1 MPRVPTYDSFQ
12 TTPGTLPQAHLTSR
26 GMPDVAGQQ
35 AQQLGHAMMRSS
47 DVAGRIALDMEH
59 DQARTEARDADTAFV
74 QELNALKTDYLSQQ
88 GKNAVDRYQ
97 TTVEAL
103 AELQN
108 KHLDNLT
115 RPLARQEASRVFTDR
130 VQSALGTMAT
140 YKAGQELKWKITS
153 LESHAETSV
162 HDAAANY
169 RNVES
174 FSLSVGSAL
183 NDTHEMGRLMG
194 WDDATIGLKKRKYID
209 DAFKLRY
216 DAWRQDDAAEALGDF
231 QKNAKQIS
239 PLVRDQI
246 ERELFAAAAPQL
258 AAQINQAG
266 GVSVVEAAQP
276 GNPAEPRGV
285 RNNNP
290 GNIMKGDKGWKG
302 EVQGNDI
309 RYATF
314 ATPEAGIRAMGKTL
328 LTYQDKYG
336 LNTVEGIVSR
346 WAPATENNTAA
357 YIATVAKA
365 AGVKPDA
372 PLNLRDPA
380 VLTAVT
386 RAMIQVENGKQPYSD
401 AQIATGLGAALG
413 TAPLPTGTPSAATA
427 APATSWRDPA
437 AKTGYTVV
445 DSLPPDQRMRVL
457 QLAQAQAN
465 QDMVQVRESL
475 HSRVQDSVA
484 EYMARGAASNPPT
497 EAEFI
502 RAHGQVD
509 GLRRYR
515 DLQDT
520 ATLGLEIQR
529 TKLLPNTDLSKMLA
543 DAKPQPGEGFAVRQR
558 NYEVLQKAVQYAVKQ
573 RQDDPV
579 AYALE
584 NQAYGIK
591 PLTTFGN
598 PQALTQELGKR
609 YDAMNRIAADYGT
622 RPAVMTDP
630 EADAFGQYL
639 GSLQATDK
647 ARVLGQVFGAVG
659 AAGVQSLSGQLK
671 DKHNTLAV
679 AAMLS
684 TQQTTKGNSAA
695 LLYLQGKEA
704 IEQKR
709 AKIDDAAE
717 IGIKAEIFKAIEGVY
732 QTPQGRDAAAE
743 AAMGIYAKF
752 KADGGGDVEQAIRIA
767 TGGVM
772 DFNGGRIAKPYGWED
787 SRFRDALRNRVS
799 VALAAQGG
807 EYLVGGNRVSAADFA
822 KMLPGARLQ
831 TYGQGSYLV
840 MAGNDVVRSPGGAPF
855 ILKVGE

>member
-1 MPRVPTYDSFQ
+1 MPTVPRYDNLQ
-12 TTPGTLPQAHLTSR
+12 VTPGTLPQVRLS
-26 GMPDVAGQQ
+26 MPDTPDIAGKQ
-35 AQQLGHAMMRSS
+35 AQQMGQDMLRIGNAMAAM
-47 DVAGRIALDMEH
+47 AQ

-74 QELNALKTDYLSQQ
+74 QDLNALKADYLSQQ

-97 TTVEAL
+97 PTVDAL
-103 AELQN
+103 TELQK
-108 KHLDNLT
+108 KHLDNL
-115 RPLARQEASRVFTDR
+115 PSPMARQEASRVFTDR

-153 LESHAETSV
+153 LEAHADTSV
-162 HDAAANY
+162 QDAAANY
-169 RNVES
+169 RDPEA
-174 FSLSVGSAL
+174 FRLSLGSAL
-183 NDTHEMGRLMG
+183 NDAHEMGRLMG
-194 WDDATIGLKKRKYID
+194 WDDATVGVKKRKYVD

-216 DAWRQDDAAEALGDF
+216 DTWRQDDAAEALGDF
-231 QKNAKQIS
+231 QKNARQIS
-239 PLVRDQI
+239 PLVRDAI
-246 ERELFAAAAPQL
+246 FDELFPKAAPQL
-258 AAQINQAG
+258 AEQYNQMG
-266 GVSVVEAAQP
+266 GNYGLEARQP

-290 GNIMKGDKGWKG
+290 FNIMKGGKAWQG
-302 EVQGNDI
+302 EVQGNDT

-314 ATPEAGIRAMGKTL
+314 ATPEAGIRAGVKNL

-357 YIATVAKA
+357 YVATVAKA

-386 RAMIQVENGKQPYSD
+386 RAMIQVENGKQPYTD
-401 AQIATGLGAALG
+401 AQIATGIGAALG
-413 TAPLPTGTPSAATA
+413 TAPLPAGTPGAAIA
-427 APATSWRDPA
+427 APTTSWRDPSVQ
-437 AKTGYTVV
+437 TGHPII
-445 DSLPPDQRMRVL
+445 DALPPDKKMRVL

-465 QDMVQVRESL
+465 QDMAQVRESL

-502 RAHGQVD
+502 RAYGQVD

-515 DLQDT
+515 ELQDT

-529 TKLLPNTDLSKMLA
+529 TKLLPNADLSKMLT

-558 NYEVLQKAVQYAVKQ
+558 NYEVLQKAVQYAVEQ
-573 RQDDPV
+573 RKKDPV

-598 PQALTQELGKR
+598 PQVLAQELGKR
-609 YDAMNRIAADYGT
+609 YDAAGRIADDYGT

-684 TQQTTKGNSAA
+684 THQTTKGNSAA

-709 AKIDDAAE
+709 AKIDDVAE

-743 AAMGIYAKF
+743 AALGIYAKF
-752 KADGGGDVEQAIRIA
+752 KADGGGDVDQAVRIA
-767 TGGVM
+767 SGGIM
-772 DFNGGRIAKPYGWED
+772 NFNGGRIAKPYGWED
-787 SRFRDALRNRVS
+787 SRFRDALRGP
-799 VALAAQGG
+799 VAQAVASNGG
-807 EYLVGGNRVSAADFA
+807 EFLVGSNKVKAADFA

-831 TYGQGSYLV
+831 TFGQGSYLI
-840 MAGNDVVRSPGGAPF
+840 MAGNDVVREANGRPYV
-855 ILKVGE
+855 LKVAP

>member
-1 MPRVPTYDSFQ
+1 MPTVPRYDNLQ
-12 TTPGTLPQAHLTSR
+12 VTPGTLPQVRLS
-26 GMPDVAGQQ
+26 MPETPDIAGKQ
-35 AQQLGHAMMRSS
+35 AQQMGQSM
-47 DVAGRIALDMEH
+47 VQVGNALAVMAQ

-74 QELNALKTDYLSQQ
+74 QDLNALKTDYLSQQ

-97 TTVEAL
+97 PTVDAL
-103 AELQN
+103 TELQR
-108 KHLDNLT
+108 KHLDNL
-115 RPLARQEASRVFTDR
+115 PSPMARQEASRVFNDR
-130 VQSALGTMAT
+130 VQSALGSMAT
-140 YKAGQELKWKITS
+140 YKAGQELKWKTTS
-153 LESHAETSV
+153 LESHADTSV
-162 HDAAANY
+162 QDAAANY
-169 RNVES
+169 RDPEA
-174 FSLSVGSAL
+174 FRLSLGSAL
-183 NDTHEMGRLMG
+183 NDAHEMGRLMG
-194 WDDATIGLKKRKYID
+194 WDDTTIGVKKRKYID

-231 QKNAKQIS
+231 QKNARQIS

-290 GNIMKGDKGWKG
+290 GNIMKGDKGWQG
-302 EVQGNDI
+302 EVQGNDT

-328 LTYQDKYG
+328 LTYQDKHG
-336 LNTVEGIVSR
+336 LNTVEDIVSR

-357 YIATVAKA
+357 YVATVAKA

-413 TAPLPTGTPSAATA
+413 TAPLPAGTPGAATA

-437 AKTGYTVV
+437 AKTGHPVV

-465 QDMVQVRESL
+465 QDMAQVRESL
-475 HSRVQDSVA
+475 HSRVQDTVA

-502 RAHGQVD
+502 RAYGQVD

-529 TKLLPNTDLSKMLA
+529 TKLLPNTDLSKMLV

-558 NYEVLQKAVQYAVKQ
+558 NYEVLQKAVQYAVEQ
-573 RQDDPV
+573 RKKDPV

-584 NQAYGIK
+584 NQAYGVK

-598 PQALTQELGKR
+598 PQVLVQELGKR

-743 AAMGIYAKF
+743 AALGIYAKF

-787 SRFRDALRNRVS
+787 SRFRDALRGP
-799 VALAAQGG
+799 VAQAVASSGG
-807 EYLVGGNRVSAADFA
+807 EFLVGSNKVKAADFA

-831 TYGQGSYLV
+831 TFGQGSYLV
-840 MAGNDVVRSPGGAPF
+840 MAGNDVVREANGRPYV
-855 ILKVGE
+855 LKVAP

>member
-1 MPRVPTYDSFQ
+1 MPTVPRYDNLQ
-12 TTPGTLPQAHLTSR
+12 VTPGTLPQVRLS
-26 GMPDVAGQQ
+26 MPDTPDIAGKQ
-35 AQQLGHAMMRSS
+35 AQQMGQDMLRVGNAMAAM
-47 DVAGRIALDMEH
+47 AQ

-74 QELNALKTDYLSQQ
+74 QDLNALKTDYLSQQ

-97 TTVEAL
+97 PTVDAL
-103 AELQN
+103 TELQK
-108 KHLDNLT
+108 KHLDNL
-115 RPLARQEASRVFTDR
+115 PSPMARQEAGRVFADR
-130 VQSALGTMAT
+130 VQSALGSMTT
-140 YKAGQELKWKITS
+140 YKAGQELTWKTTS
-153 LESHAETSV
+153 LEAHADTSV
-162 HDAAANY
+162 QDAAANY
-169 RNVES
+169 RDPEV
-174 FSLSVGSAL
+174 FRLSLGSAL
-183 NDTHEMGRLMG
+183 NDAHEMGRLMG
-194 WDDATIGLKKRKYID
+194 WDDATVGVKKRKYVD
-209 DAFKLRY
+209 DAFRLRY
-216 DAWRQDDAAEALGDF
+216 KAWQQDDAAAALGDF
-231 QKNAKQIS
+231 QRNAKQIS
-239 PLVRDQI
+239 PLMRDQI
-246 ERELFAAAAPQL
+246 YDEIFPKAAPIL
-258 AAQINQAG
+258 AEQYNQMG
-266 GVSVVEAAQP
+266 GNYGLEARQP
-276 GNPAEPRGV
+276 GSTAEPRGV

-290 GNIMKGDKGWKG
+290 GNLMKGNKSWQG
-302 EVQGNDI
+302 EVQGDDP

-314 ATPEAGIRAMGKTL
+314 ATPEAGIRAMGKNL
-328 LTYQDKYG
+328 LISQEEHG
-336 LNTVEGIVSR
+336 NSTVEGIVSR

-357 YIATVAKA
+357 YVATVAKA

-413 TAPLPTGTPSAATA
+413 TAPLPAGTPGAAIAT
-427 APATSWRDPA
+427 PTTSWRDPA
-437 AKTGYTVV
+437 VQTGHPII
-445 DSLPPDQRMRVL
+445 DALPPDKKMRVL
-457 QLAQAQAN
+457 QLAHAQAN
-465 QDMVQVRESL
+465 QDLAQVRESL

-502 RAHGQVD
+502 RAYGQVD
-509 GLRRYR
+509 GMQRYR
-515 DLQDT
+515 ALQDT

-529 TKLLPNTDLSKMLA
+529 TKLLPNADLSKMLT

-558 NYEVLQKAVQYAVKQ
+558 NYETLQKAVQYAVDQ
-573 RQDDPV
+573 RQKDPV

-591 PLTTFGN
+591 PLTGFGN

-639 GSLQATDK
+639 GTLQTPDK
-647 ARVLGQVFGAVG
+647 ARVLGQVFGAAG
-659 AAGVQSLSGQLK
+659 AAGVQSLSTQLK

-684 TQQTTKGNSAA
+684 ANQTTKGNSAA

-709 AKIDDAAE
+709 AKIDDTAE
-717 IGIKAEIFKAIEGVY
+717 IGTKAEIYKAIDGVY

-743 AAMGIYAKF
+743 AAFGIYAKF
-752 KADGGGDVEQAIRIA
+752 KADGGGDVEQAVRIA

-772 DFNGGRIAKPYGWED
+772 DFNGGKIAKPYGWDD
-787 SRFRDALRNRVS
+787 SQFRDAIRG
-799 VALAAQGG
+799 ATAQAIASGGG
-807 EYLVGGNRVSAADFA
+807 EFIVGGSKVKAPDIA

-831 TYGQGSYLV
+831 TFGRGSYLI
-840 MAGNDVVRSPGGAPF
+840 MAGNDVVREANGRPY
-855 ILKVGE
+855 ILKVGP

>member
-1 MPRVPTYDSFQ
+1 MQ
-12 TTPGTLPQAHLTSR
+12 MGNALAA
-26 GMPDVAGQQ
+26 M
-35 AQQLGHAMMRSS
+35 AQ
-47 DVAGRIALDMEH
+47 

-74 QELNALKTDYLSQQ
+74 QDLNALKTDYLSQQ
-88 GKNAVDRYQ
+88 GKNAVDSYQ
-97 TTVEAL
+97 PTVDAL
-103 AELQN
+103 AELQK
-108 KHLDNLT
+108 KHLDNL
-115 RPLARQEASRVFTDR
+115 PSPMARQEASRVFTDR

-140 YKAGQELKWKITS
+140 HKAGQELKWKNTS
-153 LESHAETSV
+153 LESHADMSV
-162 HDAAANY
+162 QDAAANY
-169 RNVES
+169 RDPEA
-174 FSLSVGSAL
+174 FRLSLGSAL

-194 WDDATIGLKKRKYID
+194 WDDTTIGVKKQKYID

-231 QKNAKQIS
+231 QKNARQIS

-290 GNIMKGDKGWKG
+290 GNIMKGDKGWQG
-302 EVQGNDI
+302 EVQGNDP

-328 LTYQDKYG
+328 LTYQEKHG
-336 LNTVEGIVSR
+336 LNSVEAIIAR

-357 YIATVAKA
+357 YVATVAKA

-413 TAPLPTGTPSAATA
+413 TAPLPAGTPGAT
-427 APATSWRDPA
+427 PSTTATSWRDPA
-437 AKTGYTVV
+437 AKTGHPVV

-465 QDMVQVRESL
+465 QDMAQVRESL
-475 HSRVQDSVA
+475 HSRVQDTVA

-502 RAHGQVD
+502 RAYGQVD

-529 TKLLPNTDLSKMLA
+529 TKLLPNADLSKMLV

-558 NYEVLQKAVQYAVKQ
+558 NYEVLQKAVQYAVEQ
-573 RQDDPV
+573 RKKDPV

-598 PQALTQELGKR
+598 PQVLVQELGKR

-743 AAMGIYAKF
+743 AALGIYAKF

-787 SRFRDALRNRVS
+787 SRFRDALRGP
-799 VALAAQGG
+799 VAQAVAGSGG
-807 EYLVGGNRVSAADFA
+807 EFLVGSNKVKAADFA

-831 TYGQGSYLV
+831 TFGQGSYLV
-840 MAGNDVVRSPGGAPF
+840 MAGNDVVREANGRPYV
-855 ILKVGE
+855 LKVAP

>member
-1 MPRVPTYDSFQ
+1 MPTVPRYDNLQ
-12 TTPGTLPQAHLTSR
+12 VTPGTLPQVRLA
-26 GMPDVAGQQ
+26 MPDMPDIAGKQ
-35 AQQLGHAMMRSS
+35 AQQLGQGMTQMGNALADMA
-47 DVAGRIALDMEH
+47 VA
-59 DQARTEARDADTAFV
+59 QAQTEARDADTAFMSD
-74 QELNALKTDYLSQQ
+74 LSALKTNYMSQQ
-88 GKNAVDRYQ
+88 GKNAVDAFQ
-97 TTVEAL
+97 PATDAVT
-103 AELQN
+103 ELRQ
-108 KHLDNLT
+108 KHLDALSS
-115 RPLARQEASRVFTDR
+115 PLARQEASRVFAHR
-130 VQSALGTMAT
+130 AQSVVESMGTHR
-140 YKAGQELKWKITS
+140 AGQELKWTSTS
-153 LESHAETSV
+153 LESHAENSIQ
-162 HDAAANY
+162 DAAANY
-169 RNVES
+169 SDPRA
-174 FSLSVGSAL
+174 FSLSLGSAL
-183 NDTHEMGRLMG
+183 NDADSLGRLMG
-194 WDDATIGLKKRKYID
+194 EDGGTTAARRRKYAD
-209 DAFKLRY
+209 DAFRLRY
-216 DAWRQDDAAEALGDF
+216 KAWQQDDAAVALGDF
-231 QKNAKQIS
+231 QKNAGQIS

-246 ERELFAAAAPQL
+246 GDELFAAAAPQL
-258 AAQINQAG
+258 AGQLNRMG
-266 GVSVVEAAQP
+266 GTGVVEARQP
-276 GNPAEPRGV
+276 GSTAEPRGV

-290 GNIMKGDKGWKG
+290 GNVMKGGKGWQG
-302 EVQGNDI
+302 EVQGDDP
-309 RYATF
+309 RYASF

-328 LTYQDKYG
+328 LTYQDKHG
-336 LNTVEGIVSR
+336 INTVEGLISR

-357 YIATVAKA
+357 YVATVAKA

-372 PLNLRDPA
+372 ALDLREGDT
-380 VLTAVT
+380 LGKLT

-401 AQIATGLGAALG
+401 QQIAAGIGAALG
-413 TAPLPTGTPSAATA
+413 TAQLPPASVPAGGDQTTA
-427 APATSWRDPA
+427 VNWRDPA
-437 AKTGYTVV
+437 IQTGHPVV
-445 DSLPPDQRMRVL
+445 DALPIDKKMRVL
-457 QLAQAQAN
+457 QLAHTQAN
-465 QDMVQVRESL
+465 QDLAQVRESL

-497 EAEFI
+497 EPEFI
-502 RAHGQVD
+502 RAYGQVD
-509 GLRRYR
+509 GVKQYR
-515 DLQDT
+515 QLQDT

-529 TKLLPNTDLSKMLA
+529 TKIASNADLSKMLV
-543 DAKPQPGEGFAVRQR
+543 DAKPQAGEGFAARQR
-558 NYEVLQKAVQYAVKQ
+558 NYEILQRAVQHTVEQ
-573 RQDDPV
+573 RKKDPV

-591 PLTTFGN
+591 PLSGFGN
-598 PQALTQELGKR
+598 PQTMAQELGKR

-622 RPAVMTDP
+622 RPFVMTDP

-639 GSLQATDK
+639 GGLQAPDK

-743 AAMGIYAKF
+743 AALGIYAKF

-787 SRFRDALRNRVS
+787 SRFRDALRGP
-799 VALAAQGG
+799 VAQAVAGSGG
-807 EYLVGGNRVSAADFA
+807 EFLVGSNKVKAADFA

-831 TYGQGSYLV
+831 TFGQGSYLV
-840 MAGNDVVRSPGGAPF
+840 MAGNDVVREANGRPYV
-855 ILKVGE
+855 LKVAP